1 MARGVFSGSE
11 GVWRAVRGAHGW
23 MLVRVDSIQE
33 AGAIDFEKVRG
44 QVRELRAA
52 ALRETMR
59 VKKVSRLRQDY
70 EVEVRR

>member
-1 MARGVFSGSE
+1 
-11 GVWRAVRGAHGW
+11 